1 MSALA
6 AAKLG
11 VDRAAPRVN
20 RLLMAVTV
28 ALVFF
33 IDALLR
39 LKQAKPGMPDKTGL
53 LSQLL
58 RVGVAMGRRRGGTAR
73 PVQVAIRY
81 SECHVFACRTPPQP
95 LLDARM
101 VRHRLNRKTP
111 PLLPST
117 AYSPPFQR
125 PPPLPSTTP

>member
-1 MSALA
+1 MSALS

-58 RVGVAMGRRRGGTAR
+58 RVGVAAGQARRASTAGRARAAR
-73 PVQVAIRY
+73 PGHGATCLTRGPVFSCFKGGQ
-81 SECHVFACRTPPQP
+81 HV
-95 LLDARM
+95 L
-101 VRHRLNRKTP
+101 
-111 PLLPST
+111 
-117 AYSPPFQR
+117 
-125 PPPLPSTTP
+125 